1 MPSATLPSL
10 RAPRAF
16 LPRMEAQTRDLRT
29 LKPLRFRPLSGA
41 VADVWHVAGDQGG
54 GGYYTAPDPRLV
66 VFLDETPPSMA
77 LKTAEG
83 AVGGIGTRAFFVPAG
98 VPLWTRLGKTQNL
111 SHIDFHFDA
120 AALQARLM
128 AVGVQDLPHSAM
140 FAPDDSALL
149 TLARLAARE
158 VEAPQRG
165 ALVLE
170 GLLQALLGAVIEPPL
185 NANPQTSGGL
195 PPQHMTAIEHHMTQ
209 NMDRSVGVA
218 ELAKVV
224 GLSESWFSRVF
235 KQSAGLSPQ
244 RWIAECRVAAAKEMM
259 ADPQRPLADIAVAT
273 GFSDQ
278 AHLSRVFRR
287 SVGLP
292 PSQWRRDTQEIR
304 FQRIGTNDGGNVQ
317 DAV

>member
-1 MPSATLPSL
+1 MPSAPLPSL
-10 RAPRAF
+10 RVPRAF
-16 LPRMEAQTRDLRT
+16 LPRMEAQTRHLRT

-54 GGYYTAPDPRLV
+54 GGFYTAPDPRLV
-66 VFLDETPPSMA
+66 IFLDDTPPSMA
-77 LKTAEG
+77 LRTAEG
-83 AVGGIGTRAFFVPAG
+83 AVGGPGTRAFFVPAG
-98 VPLWTRLGKTQNL
+98 VPLWSRLGKAQTL

-128 AVGVQDLPHSAM
+128 AVGVQDLPNRAM

-149 TLARLAARE
+149 TLARLAAGE

-170 GLLQALLGAVIEPPL
+170 GLLQAMLGAVIGPPL
-185 NANPQTSGGL
+185 NAPAHTSGGL
-195 PPQHMTAIEHHMTQ
+195 PPQHMAALERHMTQ
-209 NMDRSVGVA
+209 NIARSVGVA

-244 RWIAECRVAAAKEMM
+244 RWIAECRVAAAKAMM

-292 PSQWRRDTQEIR
+292 PSQWRRDTQELPFR
-304 FQRIGTNDGGNVQ
+304 RIGTNDGGTVQ